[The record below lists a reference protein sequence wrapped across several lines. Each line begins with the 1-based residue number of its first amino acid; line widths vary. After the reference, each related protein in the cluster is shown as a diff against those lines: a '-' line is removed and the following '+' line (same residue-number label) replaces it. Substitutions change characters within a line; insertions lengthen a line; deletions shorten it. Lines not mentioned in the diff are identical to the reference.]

1 MFNLLL
7 FFYLFY
13 HSSGKN
19 CKSAHKWYITCSEL
33 LSLLD
38 SIWQSYTVS
47 YWNSWDFMS
56 TKLLIPMWGWSIMGK
71 VSDVMLLVPLFC
83 AQRLLSAQD
92 LSLFSPPLKAIFF
105 NWALVSAFFCT
116 QTPSLHLLAER
127 PLFIHSHLFD
137 HDYADFPFFLIYRFI
152 DLNISQDVKKGPIFK
167 VVVFF
172 LRHLFFIS

>member
-1 MFNLLL
+1 M
-7 FFYLFY
+7 
-13 HSSGKN
+13 
-19 CKSAHKWYITCSEL
+19 

-47 YWNSWDFMS
+47 YWNSWDFTS

-71 VSDVMLLVPLFC
+71 VSGVMLLVPLFC

-116 QTPSLHLLAER
+116 QTPSLHLLAEK

-167 VVVFF
+167 DFF
-172 LRHLFFIS
+172 FFYYLFIYGICFPSHRITKQAQNY